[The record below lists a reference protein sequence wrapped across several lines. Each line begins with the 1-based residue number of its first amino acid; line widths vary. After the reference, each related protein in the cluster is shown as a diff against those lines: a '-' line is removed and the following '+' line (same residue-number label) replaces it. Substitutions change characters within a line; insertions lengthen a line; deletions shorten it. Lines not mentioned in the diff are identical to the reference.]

1 MKVNIKIKILEII
14 GYISPL
20 IFNQYKLF
28 LPLKWIL
35 QEDYNPPPFWI
46 FLSSSTKDPI
56 NWALNLF

>member
-28 LPLKWIL
+28 LPLTWIL
-35 QEDYNPPPFWI
+35 
-46 FLSSSTKDPI
+46 
-56 NWALNLF
+56 